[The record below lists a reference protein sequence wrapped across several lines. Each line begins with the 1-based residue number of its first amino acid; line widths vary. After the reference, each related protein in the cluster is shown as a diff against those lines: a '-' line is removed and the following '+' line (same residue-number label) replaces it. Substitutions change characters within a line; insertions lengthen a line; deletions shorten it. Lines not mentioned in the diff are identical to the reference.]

1 MNLISTAQKERVRL
15 PRSRDALATP
25 SFEGGALRETL
36 IKRARALPVWTAI
49 AARLKSLEPAH
60 KEVESMSIIPSE
72 VDEQA
77 VHEEGSHHGRPNPN
91 AHEHHERPVKTQGS
105 AGVGLGVF
113 ALILICG
120 LGVFGLWLFRSV
132 RRLDRRMAQVS
143 QQMERLNHRVGGTEQ
158 QSQTLA
164 QQALQAAAS
173 AKAAAQQRD
182 EAKQAEEN
190 SAAQAQSALQDAAT
204 AKQQA
209 TQAEQKATEAEKK
222 AEEYRKQREE
232 ELQQLQTAL
241 GQIAE
246 THRTAVGL
254 VMTLGEKSIRFDF
267 DKAEIK
273 PQYRDLLNRIAG
285 ILMTLKQYSI
295 YVYGYTDDVGTADYN
310 MKLSARRAEAVRS
323 ALVQAGIK
331 PGVMT
336 AKGFGKS
343 DPRVKGDTAKAR
355 AANRRVEIGIVDSRI
370 LMEPVSQK

>member
-1 MNLISTAQKERVRL
+1 MSRILDIEEQGIQEEGQHNAPPDRRAQERHNRPTKTSSGAGAAL
-15 PRSRDALATP
+15 GAFALALV
-25 SFEGGALRETL
+25 F
-36 IKRARALPVWTAI
+36 
-49 AARLKSLEPAH
+49 
-60 KEVESMSIIPSE
+60 
-72 VDEQA
+72 
-77 VHEEGSHHGRPNPN
+77 
-91 AHEHHERPVKTQGS
+91 
-105 AGVGLGVF
+105 GLGV
-113 ALILICG
+113 L
-120 LGVFGLWLFRSV
+120 GLWLFRHV
-132 RRLDRRMAQVS
+132 RRLDRRMAQLS
-143 QQMERLNHRVGGTEQ
+143 QQVEHLSHRVGGAEQ
-158 QSQTLA
+158 QSQSLT
-164 QQALQAAAS
+164 QQAVQAATS

-190 SAAQAQSALQDAAT
+190 SAAQAQSALQEAAT

-209 TQAEQKATEAEKK
+209 SQAEQKATEAEKK

-232 ELQQLQTAL
+232 EIQQLQTAL

-273 PQYRDLLNRIAG
+273 PQYRDVLNRIAG

-310 MKLSARRAEAVRS
+310 MKLSARRAEAVRN

-355 AANRRVEIGIVDSRI
+355 AANRRVEIGVVDSRI
-370 LMEPVSQK
+370 LMEPIPQGPVAQK